1 MAKNRILVVD
11 DEQHFRDWLC
21 QTLKRRNYAV
31 EACED
36 GQSALSLLE
45 EGQTFD
51 VIVTDVRMP
60 KMSGLQLL
68 RTVKER
74 FPSIDVVIMTQY
86 GSVPEAVA
94 ALKDGAIDF
103 LEKPFPQETLFLRIQ
118 KAFEARKLKL
128 DNYNLRR
135 ELGAKFQFDNIVGQS
150 AKMLEVL
157 EQLQM
162 ICPTKATVLIQ
173 GESGTGKELIARAM
187 HENSPRR
194 SGPFIKVNCAAMPE
208 TLMESELFGH
218 EKGAFTGA
226 IKTVEGRFALAN
238 GGTLLL
244 DEVSEMSPTMQ
255 AKLLRVLQERE
266 FEKLGGRET
275 IKIDVRIVATTNRDL
290 KKAIQDGDFREDLY
304 HRLNVCPIRVS
315 PLRDRREDIPVLA
328 SHFVGHYANEYVKDI
343 QGIDEQAIEQLITY
357 DWPGN
362 VRELQHKMERAV
374 IMCDESQIRPKHLYL
389 DGIESTPR
397 TETMFTLDAQTSAT
411 LAEIEKAAIFRT
423 LRLND
428 NNRTK
433 TAESLGIS
441 IRTLRNKL
449 REYREEGI
457 AVD

>member
-11 DEQHFRDWLC
+11 DEQHFRDWLV
-21 QTLKRRNYAV
+21 QTLKRRNYTV

-36 GQSALSLLE
+36 GLTALNLLE
-45 EGQTFD
+45 DGQQFD

-68 RTVKER
+68 RTVHER
-74 FPSIDVVIMTQY
+74 FPGVDVVIMTQY

-103 LEKPFPQETLFLRIQ
+103 LEKPFPQETLLLRIQ
-118 KAFEARKLKL
+118 KAFESRKLKL
-128 DNYNLRR
+128 ENYQLKR
-135 ELGAKFQFDNIVGQS
+135 ELGTKFQFNNILGQS
-150 AKMLEVL
+150 PKMLEVL
-157 EQLQM
+157 EQLEM
-162 ICPTKATVLIQ
+162 IVPTKATVLIQ
-173 GESGTGKELIARAM
+173 GESGTGKELIARAL

-194 SGPFIKVNCAAMPE
+194 NGPFVKINCAAMPE

-226 IKTVEGRFALAN
+226 IKTVEGRFAMAN

-290 KKAIQDGDFREDLY
+290 KKAISEDQFREDLY
-304 HRLNVCPIRVS
+304 HRLNVCPIKVS
-315 PLRDRREDIPVLA
+315 PLRERREDIPVLA
-328 SHFVGHYANEYVKDI
+328 THFVAYYANEYAKDVH
-343 QGIDEQAIEQLITY
+343 GLDETAMEQLLNY
-357 DWPGN
+357 EWPGN

-374 IMCDESQIRPKHLYL
+374 IMCDETMVRTKHLYL
-389 DGIESTPR
+389 DGIEAAPHS
-397 TETMFTLDAQTSAT
+397 ETMFTLDAQTTAT
-411 LAEIEKAAIFRT
+411 LSEIEKAAIFRA
-423 LRLND
+423 LRVHD

-457 AVD
+457 SVD

>member
-11 DEQHFRDWLC
+11 DEQHFRDWLV

-36 GQSALSLLE
+36 GQTALSLLE
-45 EGQTFD
+45 EGQQFD

-68 RTVKER
+68 RTVHER
-74 FPSIDVVIMTQY
+74 FPGVDIVIMTQY

-103 LEKPFPQETLFLRIQ
+103 LEKPFPQETLILRIQ
-118 KAFEARKLKL
+118 KAFESRKLKL
-128 DNYNLRR
+128 ENYQLKR
-135 ELGAKFQFDNIVGQS
+135 ELGTKFQFNSILGQS
-150 AKMLEVL
+150 QKMLEVL
-157 EQLQM
+157 EQLEM
-162 ICPTKATVLIQ
+162 IVPTKATVLIQ
-173 GESGTGKELIARAM
+173 GESGTGKELIARAL

-194 SGPFIKVNCAAMPE
+194 NGPFVKINCAAMPE

-226 IKTVEGRFALAN
+226 IKTVEGRFAMAH

-266 FEKLGGRET
+266 FERLGGRDT
-275 IKIDVRIVATTNRDL
+275 IKIDVRIVATTNREL
-290 KKAIQDGDFREDLY
+290 KKAISEEQFREDLY
-304 HRLNVCPIRVS
+304 HRLNVCPIVVS
-315 PLRDRREDIPVLA
+315 PLRDRREDIPLLA
-328 SHFVGHYANEYVKDI
+328 THFVSYYAGEYAKDI
-343 QGIDEQAIEQLITY
+343 QGIDEVSMEQLLSY
-357 DWPGN
+357 EWPGN

-374 IMCDESQIRPKHLYL
+374 IMCDDSMIRSKHLYL
-389 DGIESTPR
+389 DGIESVSQN
-397 TETMFTLDAQTSAT
+397 ETMFTLDAQATAT
-411 LAEIEKAAIFRT
+411 LSEIEKAAIFRA
-423 LRLND
+423 LRVHE

-457 AVD
+457 SVD